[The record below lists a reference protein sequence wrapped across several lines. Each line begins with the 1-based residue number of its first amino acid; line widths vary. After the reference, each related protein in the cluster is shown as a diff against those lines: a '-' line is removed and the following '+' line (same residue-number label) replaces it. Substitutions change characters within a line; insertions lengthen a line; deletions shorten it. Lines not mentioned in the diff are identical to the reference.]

1 MCCLNPLKH
10 FPIWLHIENWKE
22 KRNAIGNCFPIIFNF
37 GYQQPTSQGLTFPL
51 IIHTFGNLLSTP
63 FSPIFWAVPKP
74 EVTSLIS
81 GADWM
86 TLTQPG
92 ASWAAW
98 WYLVS
103 KHQSQSQLRRYQAR
117 SVARRGKEVQLSE
130 AQSWEKAEGVCKT
143 RVKRSEESLKVW
155 AVLKVSKSSSPSKRG
170 RRYQRLE
177 TSQVCNLG
185 SSGFERGCASAQ
197 PLNQPWG
204 APRQKDH

>member
-1 MCCLNPLKH
+1 MWCLNPLKH
-10 FPIWLHIENWKE
+10 FPIWLHIENWKD
-22 KRNAIGNCFPIIFNF
+22 KRNAIGDCFPIIFNF

-92 ASWAAW
+92 ASRAAW

-117 SVARRGKEVQLSE
+117 SMARRGERSSAKWGSKLRESRGRSQNTCQTIRGKAESMSCLKSFKIQLSF
-130 AQSWEKAEGVCKT
+130 Q
-143 RVKRSEESLKVW
+143 KR
-155 AVLKVSKSSSPSKRG
+155 
-170 RRYQRLE
+170 
-177 TSQVCNLG
+177 
-185 SSGFERGCASAQ
+185 
-197 PLNQPWG
+197 
-204 APRQKDH
+204 